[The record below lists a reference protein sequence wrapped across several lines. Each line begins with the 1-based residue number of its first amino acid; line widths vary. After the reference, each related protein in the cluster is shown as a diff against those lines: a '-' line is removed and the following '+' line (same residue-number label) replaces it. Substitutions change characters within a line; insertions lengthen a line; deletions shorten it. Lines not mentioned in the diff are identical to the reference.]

1 MWDTIAA
8 IGTGEA
14 LSAIGII
21 RMTGPEA
28 LTVVEAVFTE
38 QSGRSVA
45 DFENRKLY
53 YGTLCDREGAVLDRC
68 LCFISRGPHSYTGE
82 DTAELQCHGSPVVLR
97 MALEAVFAA
106 GARQAKAGE
115 FTQRAFLNGR
125 LDLTQ
130 AEAVIDLISAETAQ
144 AAKNAAG
151 QLGRAVSGKTDQVYD
166 GLRDLLAHFHAEL
179 DYPEEDI
186 EPFHLAEYAAHLAA
200 YIKTLQSL
208 TDTFRRGQI
217 MTQGVPAAILG
228 RPNVGKSSLLNA
240 LLGYERA
247 IVTEI
252 PGTTRDTLEERITL
266 GDTLLRL
273 VDTAGLRET
282 GDPVEQLGV
291 ARAVDAA
298 AEAELILAVFDGTA
312 PLTEEDQAVIQAV
325 TQAPQAIAVINKAD
339 LPQQIDL
346 ADLRPHFDR
355 IIPLSAKTGAGL
367 DALEGAISQIYTGAP
382 PIPPGQILTNAR
394 HVDTVS
400 RALQH
405 MHSAQEAMAQ
415 GITPDAVLTEI
426 EAAMAAL
433 GELTGRTIRED
444 VVTRIFERFCV
455 GK

>member
-8 IGTGEA
+8 IGTGET

-21 RMTGPEA
+21 RMTGPETMA
-28 LTVVEAVFTE
+28 VVEAVFAE

-45 DFENRKLY
+45 DFDNRKLY
-53 YGTLCDREGAVLDRC
+53 YGTLIDNTGAVLDHC
-68 LCFISRGPHSYTGE
+68 LCFVSRSPHSYTGE

-106 GARQAKAGE
+106 GARQAGAGE
-115 FTQRAFLNGR
+115 FTQRAFLNGK

-130 AEAVIDLISAETAQ
+130 AEAVIDLISAETVQ
-144 AAKNAAG
+144 SAKNAAG

-186 EPFHLAEYAAHLAA
+186 EPFHLDEYAAQLAEYSESLTSLAA
-200 YIKTLQSL
+200 
-208 TDTFRRGQI
+208 TFRRGQI

-282 GDPVEQLGV
+282 VDPVEQLGV
-291 ARAVDAA
+291 ARTVDAA
-298 AEAELILAVFDGTA
+298 EQAELILAVFDGTA
-312 PLTEEDQAVIQAV
+312 PLTDEDRTVIQTANG
-325 TQAPQAIAVINKAD
+325 AHQAIAVLNKAD
-339 LPQQIDL
+339 LPQRIDL
-346 ADLRPHFDR
+346 AELRPHFDR
-355 IIPLSAKTGAGL
+355 IVTLSAKTGAGL
-367 DALEGAISQIYTGAP
+367 DDLETAVSDIYSHGP

-394 HVDTVS
+394 HVDIVG

-405 MHSAQEAMAQ
+405 MESAQTAMAQ

-426 EAAMAAL
+426 EGAMAAL

-444 VVTRIFERFCV
+444 VVARIFERFCV